1 MELNQNQYDYLS
13 GLVEQR
19 GNEMGYT
26 DQEQYDSYVN
36 LVAYM
41 NDNNRSDY
49 DRNNVIS
56 QLGGNW
62 SDFVN
67 LGSDEWRKGQQT
79 TNQERLNNVTS
90 VNGSGAGGVVKPQK
104 LEPYKFA
111 TNESS
116 VPQAAPTNDLLAE
129 YGNNYFELITFDKG
143 LNNGK
148 DNGRVTLA
156 GVLKDIPAFNMKAT
170 WEPGPAATISD
181 TVKKFMCSPI
191 AEMTTTLGGRDRAWM
206 NLDEGTDR
214 VYKSTSK
221 PTFSL
226 SFKLYTNENIGSK
239 SLTNYRTWIKALSL
253 YTMPSV
259 DAKVNIN
266 AMANNTL
273 NGLYGCA
280 DLIGDVVDAA
290 KNAFQGGE
298 DGKQKDKDLIDKVA
312 DAAIAVANTAAEVI
326 QSRDGEYCVASD
338 ANQKNFYG
346 AKLWYLK
353 VLPGIFKN
361 PLIVYID
368 SWGVTYSKEINPDTL
383 EPIWVEFNIN
393 CAMDQ
398 VASAPIWAKYLN

>member
-36 LVAYM
+36 LIAYI
-41 NDNNRSDY
+41 NDNNHTDY
-49 DRNNVIS
+49 ERNNVIS

-62 SDFVN
+62 SDFVK
-67 LGSDEWRKGQQT
+67 LGSDEWRKNQQT
-79 TNQERLNNVTS
+79 VNQQRLDNIKS
-90 VNGSGAGGVVKPQK
+90 INGSNTGVVKPQK

-111 TNESS
+111 ENSDS
-116 VPQAAPTNDLLAE
+116 VPQAAPSTDLLAE

-181 TVKKFMCSPI
+181 TVKKFMTSPI

-259 DAKVNIN
+259 DTKVNIN

-290 KNAFQGGE
+290 KDAFQGGE

-312 DAAIAVANTAAEVI
+312 DAVTVAANTASDII
-326 QSRDGEYCVASD
+326 QRRDGEYRVVSD

-353 VLPGIFKN
+353 ILPGIFKN

-398 VASAPIWAKYLN
+398 VASGPTWAKYLN

>member
-13 GLVEQR
+13 GLVEKR

-36 LVAYM
+36 LIAYM

-62 SDFVN
+62 SDFVK
-67 LGSDEWRKGQQT
+67 LGSDEWRKNQQT
-79 TNQERLNNVTS
+79 VNQERLNNVKS
-90 VNGSGAGGVVKPQK
+90 VNGSGAGVVKPQK

-111 TNESS
+111 ENRDS
-116 VPQAAPTNDLLAE
+116 VPQAAPSNDLLAE

-181 TVKKFMCSPI
+181 TVKKFMTSPL

-280 DLIGDVVDAA
+280 DLVGDVVDAA
-290 KNAFQGGE
+290 KDAFQGGE
-298 DGKQKDKDLIDKVA
+298 DGKQKDKDLIDKVT
-312 DAAIAVANTAAEVI
+312 DAVKEAANTASDII
-326 QSRDGEYCVASD
+326 QRRDGEYRVVSD

-353 VLPGIFKN
+353 ILPGIFKN

-398 VASAPIWAKYLN
+398 VASGPTWAKYLN

>member
-13 GLVEQR
+13 GLVEKR

-36 LVAYM
+36 LIAYM

-62 SDFVN
+62 SDFVK
-67 LGSDEWRKGQQT
+67 LGSDEWRKNQQT
-79 TNQERLNNVTS
+79 VNQERLNNVKS
-90 VNGSGAGGVVKPQK
+90 VNGSGVGVVKPQK

-111 TNESS
+111 ENRDS
-116 VPQAAPTNDLLAE
+116 VPQAAPSNDLLAE

-181 TVKKFMCSPI
+181 TVKKFMTSPI

-259 DAKVNIN
+259 DTKVNIN

-290 KNAFQGGE
+290 KDAFQGGE
-298 DGKQKDKDLIDKVA
+298 DGKQKDKDLIDKVT
-312 DAAIAVANTAAEVI
+312 DAVKVAANTASDII
-326 QSRDGEYCVASD
+326 QRRDGEYRVVSD

-353 VLPGIFKN
+353 ILPGIFKN

-398 VASAPIWAKYLN
+398 VASAPTWAKYLN

>member
-62 SDFVN
+62 SDFVK
-67 LGSDEWRKGQQT
+67 LGSDEWRKNQQT
-79 TNQERLNNVTS
+79 VNQQRLDNIKS
-90 VNGSGAGGVVKPQK
+90 INGSNTGVVKPQK
-104 LEPYKFA
+104 LEPYKYA
-111 TNESS
+111 ENKDS
-116 VPQAAPTNDLLAE
+116 VPQAAPSTDLLAE

-181 TVKKFMCSPI
+181 TVKKFMTSPI

-214 VYKSTSK
+214 VYKATSK

-290 KNAFQGGE
+290 KDAFQGGE

-312 DAAIAVANTAAEVI
+312 DAVTVAANTASDII
-326 QSRDGEYCVASD
+326 QRRDGEYRVVSD

>member
-13 GLVEQR
+13 GLVEKR

-36 LVAYM
+36 LIAYM

-62 SDFVN
+62 SDFVK
-67 LGSDEWRKGQQT
+67 LGSDEWRKNQQT
-79 TNQERLNNVTS
+79 VNQERLNNVKS
-90 VNGSGAGGVVKPQK
+90 VNGSGAGVVKPQK

-111 TNESS
+111 ENRDS
-116 VPQAAPTNDLLAE
+116 VPQAAPSNDLLAE

-181 TVKKFMCSPI
+181 TVKKFMTSPI

-259 DAKVNIN
+259 DTKVNIN

-290 KNAFQGGE
+290 KDAFQGGE
-298 DGKQKDKDLIDKVA
+298 DGKQKDKDLIDKVT
-312 DAAIAVANTAAEVI
+312 DAVKVAANTASDII
-326 QSRDGEYCVASD
+326 QRRDGEYRVVSD

-353 VLPGIFKN
+353 ILPGIFKN

-398 VASAPIWAKYLN
+398 VASAPTWAKYLN

>member
-13 GLVEQR
+13 GLVEKR

-36 LVAYM
+36 LIAYM

-62 SDFVN
+62 SDFVK
-67 LGSDEWRKGQQT
+67 LGSDEWRKNQQT
-79 TNQERLNNVTS
+79 VNQQRLDNIKS
-90 VNGSGAGGVVKPQK
+90 INGSNTGVVKPQK

-111 TNESS
+111 ENKDS
-116 VPQAAPTNDLLAE
+116 VPQAAPSNDLLAE

-181 TVKKFMCSPI
+181 TVKKFMTSPI

-259 DAKVNIN
+259 DTKVNIN

-290 KNAFQGGE
+290 KDAFQGGE
-298 DGKQKDKDLIDKVA
+298 DGKQKDKDLIDKVT
-312 DAAIAVANTAAEVI
+312 DAVKVAANTASDII
-326 QSRDGEYCVASD
+326 QRRDGEYRVVSD

-353 VLPGIFKN
+353 ILPGIFKN

-398 VASAPIWAKYLN
+398 VASAPTWAKYLN

>member
-13 GLVEQR
+13 GLVEKR

-36 LVAYM
+36 LIAYM

-62 SDFVN
+62 SDFVK
-67 LGSDEWRKGQQT
+67 LGSDEWRKNQQT
-79 TNQERLNNVTS
+79 VNQERLNNVKS
-90 VNGSGAGGVVKPQK
+90 VNGSGAGVVKPQK

-111 TNESS
+111 ENKDS
-116 VPQAAPTNDLLAE
+116 VPQATPSNDLLAE

-181 TVKKFMCSPI
+181 TVKKFMTSPI

-259 DAKVNIN
+259 DTKVNIN

-290 KNAFQGGE
+290 KDAFQGGE
-298 DGKQKDKDLIDKVA
+298 DGKQKDKDLIDKVT
-312 DAAIAVANTAAEVI
+312 DAVTVAANTASDII
-326 QSRDGEYCVASD
+326 QRRDGEYRVVSD

-353 VLPGIFKN
+353 ILPGIFKN

-398 VASAPIWAKYLN
+398 VASGPTWAKYLN

>member
-36 LVAYM
+36 LIAYM

-62 SDFVN
+62 SDFVK
-67 LGSDEWRKGQQT
+67 LGSDEWRKNQQT
-79 TNQERLNNVTS
+79 VNQERLNNVKS
-90 VNGSGAGGVVKPQK
+90 VNGSGAGVVKPQK

-111 TNESS
+111 ENKDS
-116 VPQAAPTNDLLAE
+116 VPQAAPSSDLLAE

-181 TVKKFMCSPI
+181 TVKKFMTSPL

-259 DAKVNIN
+259 DTKVNIN

-290 KNAFQGGE
+290 KDAFQGGE

-312 DAAIAVANTAAEVI
+312 DAAIAIGNTAAEII
-326 QSRDGEYCVASD
+326 QSRDGEYRVVSD

-353 VLPGIFKN
+353 ILPGIFKN

>member
-13 GLVEQR
+13 GLVEKR

-36 LVAYM
+36 LIAYM

-56 QLGGNW
+56 KLGGNW
-62 SDFVN
+62 SDFVK
-67 LGSDEWRKGQQT
+67 LGSDEWRKNQQT
-79 TNQERLNNVTS
+79 VNQERLNKVKS
-90 VNGSGAGGVVKPQK
+90 VNGSGAGVVKPQK

-111 TNESS
+111 ENKDS
-116 VPQAAPTNDLLAE
+116 VPQAAPSNDLLAE

-181 TVKKFMCSPI
+181 TVKKFMTSPI

-214 VYKSTSK
+214 VYKATSK

-290 KNAFQGGE
+290 KDAFQGGE
-298 DGKQKDKDLIDKVA
+298 DGKQKDKDLIDKVT
-312 DAAIAVANTAAEVI
+312 DAVTVAANTASDII
-326 QSRDGEYCVASD
+326 QRRDGEYRVVSD

-353 VLPGIFKN
+353 ILPGIFKN

-398 VASAPIWAKYLN
+398 VASAPVWAKYLN

>member
-13 GLVEQR
+13 GLVEKR

-36 LVAYM
+36 LVAYI

-62 SDFVN
+62 SDFVK
-67 LGSDEWRKGQQT
+67 LGSDEWRKNQQT
-79 TNQERLNNVTS
+79 VNQQRLDNIKS
-90 VNGSGAGGVVKPQK
+90 INGSNTGVVKPQK

-111 TNESS
+111 ENKDS
-116 VPQAAPTNDLLAE
+116 VPQAAPSSDLLAE

-181 TVKKFMCSPI
+181 TVKKFMTSPL

-290 KNAFQGGE
+290 KDAFQGGE
-298 DGKQKDKDLIDKVA
+298 DGKQQDKDLIDKVT
-312 DAAIAVANTAAEVI
+312 DAVTVAANTASDII
-326 QSRDGEYCVASD
+326 QRRDGEYRVVSD

-353 VLPGIFKN
+353 ILPGIFKN

-398 VASAPIWAKYLN
+398 VASGPTWAKYLN

>member
-13 GLVEQR
+13 GLVEKR

-36 LVAYM
+36 LIAYM

-56 QLGGNW
+56 KLGGNW
-62 SDFVN
+62 SDFVK
-67 LGSDEWRKGQQT
+67 LGSDEWRKNQQT
-79 TNQERLNNVTS
+79 VNQERLNKVKS
-90 VNGSGAGGVVKPQK
+90 VNGSNTGVVKPQK

-111 TNESS
+111 ENKDS
-116 VPQAAPTNDLLAE
+116 VPQAAPSNDLLAE

-181 TVKKFMCSPI
+181 TVKKFMTSPI

-214 VYKSTSK
+214 VYKATSK

-290 KNAFQGGE
+290 KDAFQGGE
-298 DGKQKDKDLIDKVA
+298 DGKQKDKDLIDKVT
-312 DAAIAVANTAAEVI
+312 DAVTVAANTASDII
-326 QSRDGEYCVASD
+326 QRRDGEYRVVSD

-353 VLPGIFKN
+353 ILPGIFKN
-361 PLIVYID
+361 PLIVYIE

-398 VASAPIWAKYLN
+398 VASAPVWAKYLN

>member
-90 VNGSGAGGVVKPQK
+90 VNGSGAGVNKPAK

-116 VPQAAPTNDLLAE
+116 VPQAAPSNDLLAE

-290 KNAFQGGE
+290 KDAFQGGE

-326 QSRDGEYCVASD
+326 QSRDGEYRVVSD

-353 VLPGIFKN
+353 VLPVIFKN

>member
-13 GLVEQR
+13 GLVEKR

-36 LVAYM
+36 LIAYM

-62 SDFVN
+62 SDFVK
-67 LGSDEWRKGQQT
+67 LGSDEWRKNQQT
-79 TNQERLNNVTS
+79 VNQERLNNVKS
-90 VNGSGAGGVVKPQK
+90 VNGSGAGVVKPQK

-111 TNESS
+111 ENRDS
-116 VPQAAPTNDLLAE
+116 VPQAAPSSDLLAE

-181 TVKKFMCSPI
+181 TVKKFMTSPI

-214 VYKSTSK
+214 VYKATSK

-290 KNAFQGGE
+290 KDAFQGGE
-298 DGKQKDKDLIDKVA
+298 DGKQKDKDLIDKVT
-312 DAAIAVANTAAEVI
+312 DAVTVAANTASDII
-326 QSRDGEYCVASD
+326 QRRDGEYRVVSD

-353 VLPGIFKN
+353 ILPGIFKN

-398 VASAPIWAKYLN
+398 VASAPVWAKYLN

>member
-13 GLVEQR
+13 GLVEKR

-36 LVAYM
+36 LIAYM

-62 SDFVN
+62 SDFVK
-67 LGSDEWRKGQQT
+67 LGSDEWRKNQQT
-79 TNQERLNNVTS
+79 VNQQRLDNIKS
-90 VNGSGAGGVVKPQK
+90 INGSGAGVVKPQK

-111 TNESS
+111 ENKDS
-116 VPQAAPTNDLLAE
+116 VPQAAPSTDLLAE

-181 TVKKFMCSPI
+181 TVKKFMTSPI

-259 DAKVNIN
+259 DTKVNIN

-290 KNAFQGGE
+290 KDAFQGGE
-298 DGKQKDKDLIDKVA
+298 DGKQKDKDLIDKVT
-312 DAAIAVANTAAEVI
+312 DAVKEAANTASDII
-326 QSRDGEYCVASD
+326 QRRDGEYRVVSD

-353 VLPGIFKN
+353 ILPGIFKN

-398 VASAPIWAKYLN
+398 VASAPVWAKYLN

>member
-13 GLVEQR
+13 GLVEKR

-36 LVAYM
+36 LIAYM

-62 SDFVN
+62 SDFVK
-67 LGSDEWRKGQQT
+67 LGSDEWRKNQQT
-79 TNQERLNNVTS
+79 VNQERLNNVKS
-90 VNGSGAGGVVKPQK
+90 VNGSGTGVVKPQK

-111 TNESS
+111 ENKDS
-116 VPQAAPTNDLLAE
+116 VPQSAPSSDLLAE

-181 TVKKFMCSPI
+181 TVKKFMTSPI

-214 VYKSTSK
+214 VYKATSK

-290 KNAFQGGE
+290 KDAFQGGE
-298 DGKQKDKDLIDKVA
+298 DGKQKDKDLIDKVT
-312 DAAIAVANTAAEVI
+312 DAVAVAANTASDII
-326 QSRDGEYCVASD
+326 QRRDGEYRVVSD

-353 VLPGIFKN
+353 ILPGIFKN

-398 VASAPIWAKYLN
+398 VASAPVWAKYLN

>member
-13 GLVEQR
+13 GLVEKR

-36 LVAYM
+36 LIAYM

-62 SDFVN
+62 SDFVK
-67 LGSDEWRKGQQT
+67 LGSDEWRKNQQT
-79 TNQERLNNVTS
+79 VNQQRLDNIKS
-90 VNGSGAGGVVKPQK
+90 INGSNTGVVKPQK

-111 TNESS
+111 ENRDS
-116 VPQAAPTNDLLAE
+116 VPQATPSNDLLAE

-181 TVKKFMCSPI
+181 TVKKFMTSPL

-259 DAKVNIN
+259 DTKVNIN

-290 KNAFQGGE
+290 KDAFQGGE
-298 DGKQKDKDLIDKVA
+298 DGKQKDKDLIDKVT
-312 DAAIAVANTAAEVI
+312 DAVKVAANTASDII
-326 QSRDGEYCVASD
+326 QRRDGEYRVVSD

-353 VLPGIFKN
+353 ILPGIFKN

-393 CAMDQ
+393 CSMDQ
-398 VASAPIWAKYLN
+398 VASAPVWAKYLN

>member
-13 GLVEQR
+13 GLVEKR

-36 LVAYM
+36 LIAYM

-62 SDFVN
+62 SDFVK
-67 LGSDEWRKGQQT
+67 LGSDEWRKNQQT
-79 TNQERLNNVTS
+79 VNQERLNNVKS
-90 VNGSGAGGVVKPQK
+90 VNGSNTGVVKPQK

-111 TNESS
+111 ENKDS
-116 VPQAAPTNDLLAE
+116 VPQAAPSSDLLAE

-181 TVKKFMCSPI
+181 TVKKFMTSPI

-214 VYKSTSK
+214 VYKATSK

-290 KNAFQGGE
+290 KDAFQGGE
-298 DGKQKDKDLIDKVA
+298 DGKQKDKDLIDKVT
-312 DAAIAVANTAAEVI
+312 DAVTVAANTASDII
-326 QSRDGEYCVASD
+326 QRRDGEYRVVSD

-353 VLPGIFKN
+353 ILPGIFKN

-398 VASAPIWAKYLN
+398 VASAPVWAKYLN

>member
-13 GLVEQR
+13 GLVEKR

-36 LVAYM
+36 LVAYI

-79 TNQERLNNVTS
+79 TNQQRLDNIKS
-90 VNGSGAGGVVKPQK
+90 VNGSNTGVVKPEK

-116 VPQAAPTNDLLAE
+116 VPQDSPTTDLLAE

-181 TVKKFMCSPI
+181 TVKKFMTSPL

-214 VYKSTSK
+214 VYKATSK

-280 DLIGDVVDAA
+280 DLVGDVVDAA
-290 KNAFQGGE
+290 KDAFQGGE
-298 DGKQKDKDLIDKVA
+298 DGKQQDKDLIDKVA
-312 DAAIAVANTAAEVI
+312 DAAIAVANTAAEII
-326 QSRDGEYCVASD
+326 QRRDGEYRVASD

-353 VLPGIFKN
+353 ILPGIFKN

-368 SWGVTYSKEINPDTL
+368 SWGVTYSKEINPDTF

-393 CAMDQ
+393 CSMDQ

>member
-13 GLVEQR
+13 GLVEKR

-36 LVAYM
+36 LIAYM

-62 SDFVN
+62 SDFVK
-67 LGSDEWRKGQQT
+67 LGSDEWRKNQQT
-79 TNQERLNNVTS
+79 VNQERLNNVKS
-90 VNGSGAGGVVKPQK
+90 VNGSGAGVVKPQK

-111 TNESS
+111 ENKDS
-116 VPQAAPTNDLLAE
+116 VPQAAPSTDLLAE

-181 TVKKFMCSPI
+181 TVKKFMTSPL

-259 DAKVNIN
+259 DTKVNIN

-290 KNAFQGGE
+290 KDAFQGGE
-298 DGKQKDKDLIDKVA
+298 DGKQKDKDLIDKVT
-312 DAAIAVANTAAEVI
+312 DAVKVAANTASDII
-326 QSRDGEYCVASD
+326 QRRDGEYRVVSD

-353 VLPGIFKN
+353 ILPGIFKN

-398 VASAPIWAKYLN
+398 VASAPVWAKYLN

>member
-13 GLVEQR
+13 GLVEKR

-79 TNQERLNNVTS
+79 TNQQRLDNIKS
-90 VNGSGAGGVVKPQK
+90 INGSNTGVVKPEK

-116 VPQAAPTNDLLAE
+116 VPQESPTTDLLAE

-181 TVKKFMCSPI
+181 TVKKFMTSPL

-214 VYKSTSK
+214 VYKATSK

-290 KNAFQGGE
+290 KDAFQGGE

-312 DAAIAVANTAAEVI
+312 DAAIAVANTAAEIV
-326 QSRDGEYCVASD
+326 QRRDGEYRVVSD

-353 VLPGIFKN
+353 ILPGIFKN

-398 VASAPIWAKYLN
+398 VASAPVWAKYLN

>member
-13 GLVEQR
+13 GLVEKR

-36 LVAYM
+36 LIAYM

-62 SDFVN
+62 SDFVK
-67 LGSDEWRKGQQT
+67 LGSDEWRKNQQT
-79 TNQERLNNVTS
+79 VNQQRLDNIKS
-90 VNGSGAGGVVKPQK
+90 INGSNTGVVKPQK

-111 TNESS
+111 ENKDS
-116 VPQAAPTNDLLAE
+116 VPQAAPSNDLLAE

-181 TVKKFMCSPI
+181 TVKKFMTSPL

-290 KNAFQGGE
+290 KDAFQGGE
-298 DGKQKDKDLIDKVA
+298 DGKQKDKDLIDKVT
-312 DAAIAVANTAAEVI
+312 DAVTVAANTASDII
-326 QSRDGEYCVASD
+326 QRRDGEYRVVSD

-353 VLPGIFKN
+353 ILPGIFKN

-398 VASAPIWAKYLN
+398 VASGPTWAKYLN

>member
-13 GLVEQR
+13 GLVEKR

-79 TNQERLNNVTS
+79 TNQQRLDNIKS
-90 VNGSGAGGVVKPQK
+90 INGSNTGVVKPEK

-116 VPQAAPTNDLLAE
+116 VPQDSPTTDLLAE

-181 TVKKFMCSPI
+181 TVKKFMTSPL

-290 KNAFQGGE
+290 KDAFQGGE

-312 DAAIAVANTAAEVI
+312 DAAIAVANTAAEII
-326 QSRDGEYCVASD
+326 QSRDGEYRVVSD

>member
-13 GLVEQR
+13 GLVEKR

-36 LVAYM
+36 LIAYM

-62 SDFVN
+62 SDFVK
-67 LGSDEWRKGQQT
+67 LGSDEWRKNQQT
-79 TNQERLNNVTS
+79 VNQERLNNVKS
-90 VNGSGAGGVVKPQK
+90 VNGSGVGVVKPQK

-111 TNESS
+111 ENRDS
-116 VPQAAPTNDLLAE
+116 VPQAAPSNDLLAE

-181 TVKKFMCSPI
+181 TVKKFMTSPI

-290 KNAFQGGE
+290 KDAFQGGE
-298 DGKQKDKDLIDKVA
+298 DGKQKDKDLIDKVT
-312 DAAIAVANTAAEVI
+312 DAVKEAANTASDII
-326 QSRDGEYCVASD
+326 QRRDGEYRVVSD

-353 VLPGIFKN
+353 ILPGIFKN

-398 VASAPIWAKYLN
+398 VASAPTWAKYLN

>member
-13 GLVEQR
+13 GLVEKR

-36 LVAYM
+36 LIAYM

-56 QLGGNW
+56 KLGGNW
-62 SDFVN
+62 SDFVK
-67 LGSDEWRKGQQT
+67 LGSDEWRKNQQT
-79 TNQERLNNVTS
+79 VNQERLNNVKS
-90 VNGSGAGGVVKPQK
+90 VNGSNTGVVKPQK

-111 TNESS
+111 ENKDS
-116 VPQAAPTNDLLAE
+116 VPQAAPSNDLLAE

-181 TVKKFMCSPI
+181 TVKKFMTSPL

-214 VYKSTSK
+214 VYKATSK

-290 KNAFQGGE
+290 KDAFQGGE
-298 DGKQKDKDLIDKVA
+298 DGKQKDKDLIDKVT
-312 DAAIAVANTAAEVI
+312 DAVTVAANTASDII
-326 QSRDGEYCVASD
+326 QRRDGEYRVVSD

-353 VLPGIFKN
+353 ILPGIFKN

-398 VASAPIWAKYLN
+398 VASAPVWAKYLN

>member
-13 GLVEQR
+13 GLVEKR

-36 LVAYM
+36 LIAYM

-79 TNQERLNNVTS
+79 TNQQRLDNIKS
-90 VNGSGAGGVVKPQK
+90 INGSNTGVVKPEK

-116 VPQAAPTNDLLAE
+116 VPQAAPSTDLLAE

-181 TVKKFMCSPI
+181 TVKKFMTSPI

-259 DAKVNIN
+259 DTKVNIN

-290 KNAFQGGE
+290 KDAFQGGE
-298 DGKQKDKDLIDKVA
+298 DGKQKDKDLIDKVT
-312 DAAIAVANTAAEVI
+312 DAVTVAANTASEII
-326 QSRDGEYCVASD
+326 QRRDGEYRVVSD

-353 VLPGIFKN
+353 ILPGIFKN

-398 VASAPIWAKYLN
+398 VASAPVWAKYLN

>member
-13 GLVEQR
+13 GLVEKR

-36 LVAYM
+36 LIAYM

-62 SDFVN
+62 SDFVK
-67 LGSDEWRKGQQT
+67 LGSDEWRKNQQT
-79 TNQERLNNVTS
+79 VNQERLNNVKS
-90 VNGSGAGGVVKPQK
+90 INGSGAGVVKPQK

-111 TNESS
+111 ENKDS
-116 VPQAAPTNDLLAE
+116 VPQAAPSSDLLAE

-181 TVKKFMCSPI
+181 TVKKFMTSPI

-214 VYKSTSK
+214 VYKATSK

-290 KNAFQGGE
+290 KDAFQGGE
-298 DGKQKDKDLIDKVA
+298 DGKQKDKDLIDKVTE
-312 DAAIAVANTAAEVI
+312 AVTVAANTAAKIV
-326 QSRDGEYCVASD
+326 QRRDGEYRVVSD

-398 VASAPIWAKYLN
+398 VASAPVWAKYLN

>member
-13 GLVEQR
+13 GLVEKR

-36 LVAYM
+36 LIAYM

-62 SDFVN
+62 SDFVK
-67 LGSDEWRKGQQT
+67 LGSDEWRKNQQT
-79 TNQERLNNVTS
+79 VNQERLNNVKS
-90 VNGSGAGGVVKPQK
+90 VNGSGAGVVKPQK

-111 TNESS
+111 ENKDS
-116 VPQAAPTNDLLAE
+116 VPQAAPSSDLLAE

-148 DNGRVTLA
+148 DDGRVTLA

-181 TVKKFMCSPI
+181 TVKKFMTSPI

-214 VYKSTSK
+214 VYKATSK

-259 DAKVNIN
+259 DTKVNIN

-290 KNAFQGGE
+290 KDAFQGGE
-298 DGKQKDKDLIDKVA
+298 DGKQKDKDLIDKVT
-312 DAAIAVANTAAEVI
+312 DAVTVAANTAAEIV
-326 QSRDGEYCVASD
+326 QRRDGEYRVVSD

-353 VLPGIFKN
+353 ILPGIFKN

-398 VASAPIWAKYLN
+398 VASAPVWAKYLN

>member
-13 GLVEQR
+13 GLVEKR

-36 LVAYM
+36 LIAYM

-62 SDFVN
+62 SDFVK
-67 LGSDEWRKGQQT
+67 LGSDEWRKNQQT
-79 TNQERLNNVTS
+79 VNQQRLDNIKS
-90 VNGSGAGGVVKPQK
+90 INGSNTGVVKPQK

-111 TNESS
+111 ENKDS
-116 VPQAAPTNDLLAE
+116 VPQAAPSNDLLAE

-181 TVKKFMCSPI
+181 TVKKFMTSPL

-259 DAKVNIN
+259 DTKVNIN

-290 KNAFQGGE
+290 KDAFQGGE
-298 DGKQKDKDLIDKVA
+298 DGKQKDKDLIDKVT
-312 DAAIAVANTAAEVI
+312 DAVTVAANTASDII
-326 QSRDGEYCVASD
+326 QRRDGEYRVVSD

-353 VLPGIFKN
+353 ILPGIFKN

-398 VASAPIWAKYLN
+398 VASGPTWAKYLN

>member
-13 GLVEQR
+13 GLVEKR

-36 LVAYM
+36 LIAYM

-62 SDFVN
+62 SDFVK
-67 LGSDEWRKGQQT
+67 LGSDEWRKNQQT
-79 TNQERLNNVTS
+79 VNQERLNNVKS
-90 VNGSGAGGVVKPQK
+90 VNGSGAGVVKPQK
-104 LEPYKFA
+104 LEPYKYA
-111 TNESS
+111 ENRDS
-116 VPQAAPTNDLLAE
+116 VPQAAPSNDLLAE

-181 TVKKFMCSPI
+181 TVKKFMTSPI

-259 DAKVNIN
+259 DTKVNIN

-290 KNAFQGGE
+290 KDAFQGGE
-298 DGKQKDKDLIDKVA
+298 DGKQKDKDLIDKVT
-312 DAAIAVANTAAEVI
+312 DAVKVAANTASDII
-326 QSRDGEYCVASD
+326 QRRDGEYRVVSD

-353 VLPGIFKN
+353 ILPGIFKN

-398 VASAPIWAKYLN
+398 VASAPTWAKYLN

>member
-13 GLVEQR
+13 GLVEKR

-26 DQEQYDSYVN
+26 DQEQYNSYVN
-36 LVAYM
+36 LVAYI

-62 SDFVN
+62 SDFVK
-67 LGSDEWRKGQQT
+67 LGSDEWRKNQQT
-79 TNQERLNNVTS
+79 VNQERLNNVKS
-90 VNGSGAGGVVKPQK
+90 VNGSGAGVVTPPK
-104 LEPYKFA
+104 LEPYKYA
-111 TNESS
+111 ENRDS
-116 VPQAAPTNDLLAE
+116 VPQAAPSTDLLAE

-181 TVKKFMCSPI
+181 TVKKFMTSPI

-214 VYKSTSK
+214 VYKATSK

-290 KNAFQGGE
+290 KDAFQGGE
-298 DGKQKDKDLIDKVA
+298 DGKQQDKDLIDKVT
-312 DAAIAVANTAAEVI
+312 DVVAVAANTASDII
-326 QSRDGEYCVASD
+326 QRRDGEYRVVSD

-398 VASAPIWAKYLN
+398 VASGPTWAKYLN

>member
-13 GLVEQR
+13 GLVEKR

-36 LVAYM
+36 LIAYM

-62 SDFVN
+62 SDFVK
-67 LGSDEWRKGQQT
+67 LGSDEWRKNQQT
-79 TNQERLNNVTS
+79 VNQQRLDNIKS
-90 VNGSGAGGVVKPQK
+90 INGSNTGVVKPQK

-111 TNESS
+111 ENKDS
-116 VPQAAPTNDLLAE
+116 VPQASPSSDLLAE

-181 TVKKFMCSPI
+181 TVKKFMTSPI

-214 VYKSTSK
+214 VYKATSK

-259 DAKVNIN
+259 DTKVNIN

-290 KNAFQGGE
+290 KDAFQGGE
-298 DGKQKDKDLIDKVA
+298 DGKQKDKDLIDKVT
-312 DAAIAVANTAAEVI
+312 DAVTVAANTASEII
-326 QSRDGEYCVASD
+326 QRRDGEYRVVSD

-353 VLPGIFKN
+353 ILPGIFKN

-398 VASAPIWAKYLN
+398 VASAPTWAKYLN

>member
-13 GLVEQR
+13 GLVEKR

-36 LVAYM
+36 LIAYM

-56 QLGGNW
+56 KLGGNW
-62 SDFVN
+62 SDFVK
-67 LGSDEWRKGQQT
+67 LGSDEWRKNQQT
-79 TNQERLNNVTS
+79 VNQERLNKVKS
-90 VNGSGAGGVVKPQK
+90 VNGSNTGVVKPQK

-111 TNESS
+111 ENKDS
-116 VPQAAPTNDLLAE
+116 VPQAAPSNDLLAE

-181 TVKKFMCSPI
+181 TVKKFMTSPI

-214 VYKSTSK
+214 VYKATSK

-290 KNAFQGGE
+290 KDAFQGGE
-298 DGKQKDKDLIDKVA
+298 DGKQKDKDLIDKVT
-312 DAAIAVANTAAEVI
+312 DAVTVAANTASDII
-326 QSRDGEYCVASD
+326 QRRDGEYRVVSD

-353 VLPGIFKN
+353 ILPGIFKN

-398 VASAPIWAKYLN
+398 VASAPVWAKYLN

>member
-13 GLVEQR
+13 GLVEKR

-36 LVAYM
+36 LIAYM

-62 SDFVN
+62 SDFVK
-67 LGSDEWRKGQQT
+67 LGSDEWRKNQQT
-79 TNQERLNNVTS
+79 VNQQRLDNIKS
-90 VNGSGAGGVVKPQK
+90 INGSNTGVVKPQK

-111 TNESS
+111 ENKDS
-116 VPQAAPTNDLLAE
+116 VPQATPSSDLLAE

-181 TVKKFMCSPI
+181 TVKKFMTSPI

-259 DAKVNIN
+259 DTKVNIN

-290 KNAFQGGE
+290 KDAFQGGE
-298 DGKQKDKDLIDKVA
+298 DGKQKDKDLIDKVT
-312 DAAIAVANTAAEVI
+312 DAVTVAANTASDII
-326 QSRDGEYCVASD
+326 QRRDGEYRVVSD

-353 VLPGIFKN
+353 ILPGIFKN

-398 VASAPIWAKYLN
+398 VASGPTWAKYLN